1 MKVVYKVQMM
11 GGRLTDKRVE
21 GFIPALT
28 APFINT

>member
-11 GGRLTDKRVE
+11 GGRLTDKSVE

-28 APFINT
+28 ASVINT